1 MTTQPLGA
9 RSPLGQGAF
18 KLDYPMSLEVFE
30 TYPEAQKAV
39 DYLSDN
45 GFPVQNVL
53 IVGTDLKQ
61 VERVT
66 GRLTRSRVMMGG
78 ALSGAWLGAF
88 VGLIFSLFEEGET
101 LLRILSTVVFGAIFG
116 LVWSLV
122 GYALTKGQRD
132 FTSVSQVVATRY
144 EVLTEHKFVQ
154 QGRELLAKMDPMK
167 AAQAAVAEAQAR
179 AYAEAQAAQLR
190 PTGAPAPSPV
200 PPAPMPPSPNQ
211 PSDTSHSVPPAGPSA

>member
-1 MTTQPLGA
+1 MTTPATSGPGRVPMEKLA
-9 RSPLGQGAF
+9 LEFPRSLAVYD
-18 KLDYPMSLEVFE
+18 DYKD
-30 TYPEAQKAV
+30 AQRAI
-39 DYLSDN
+39 DYLSDHH
-45 GFPVQNVL
+45 FEVQNVL

-101 LLRILSTVVFGAIFG
+101 LVRILSTVVFGAIFG